1 MKLGQRLQTAI
12 KVLTSSNLGNSI
24 NGQVVRNYGSGGSFA
39 PNTQLRGITYKAV
52 DKIGMSVSKYRPQ
65 IQRRLG
71 ETLETHPIYA
81 LASQPNPNQSGH
93 YFHHLEAM
101 IYEIYGETFWYKA
114 RGESTRKIK
123 ELYLL
128 NPAQIELKFNQGEL
142 VGYILHKANGEQI
155 PFDLEEIYHDKRP
168 NPFNEW
174 RGMSVMERASQ
185 YIDIE
190 LTTTSFTLNYMRNNA
205 SPSGIVSLPEMD
217 RETFKQFAAQWR
229 EGYEGPE
236 NAGKTA
242 FIRGGEASFKAVGA
256 TLKDVDQKI
265 TRDMAKDDVLMMF
278 DVPKGLLG
286 MSGDKGLGRAETEA
300 LEYIFAKYKVEPML
314 DRLDEIYENFAKEL
328 DKRDMNAIVTHEST
342 IPEDKEYILQQNK
355 EGVGRWITINEAR
368 QYSGLPA
375 LDKDGDQLG
384 TPPAAPAADSSKA
397 AKKIVLKK
405 KLTKAEMT
413 KKLNKEQEDFRKELV
428 ATNEIYEKKYKSV
441 LTNFAA
447 NQEDEVISKI
457 NASNKSFEEW
467 LFDIKNEAE
476 KLAGLLVPVI
486 LELMEAQG
494 EDVTNFVSG
503 ELLTISPEIRKQVD
517 QNILQIAGVYNADT
531 IKELEKTLTEGQ
543 TKGESLVKLKKRV
556 EEVYSDAKGYR
567 AERIART
574 ETLKASNNTAEIV
587 YQQSGYNE
595 VEWFTNP
602 GACEFCRSFSGRTKQ
617 IGTPFLKEGDKITGA
632 DGGQMTIT
640 YSDVSTPP
648 LHPNCTCSLVPR

>member
-114 RGESTRKIK
+114 RGESSRKVK

-128 NPAQIELKFNQGEL
+128 NPAQMELKFNQGEL
-142 VGYILHKANGEQI
+142 VGYILHKANGEQV
-155 PFDLEEIYHDKRP
+155 PFELEEIYHDKRP

-174 RGMSVMERASQ
+174 RGLSVMERASQ

-205 SPSGIVSLPEMD
+205 SPSGIVSLPDMD
-217 RETFKQFAAQWR
+217 REAFKQFAAQWR

-256 TLKDVDQKI
+256 TLKDIDQKI

-328 DKRDMNAIVTHEST
+328 DQRDMNAIVTHEST

-640 YSDVSTPP
+640 YSDVPTPP